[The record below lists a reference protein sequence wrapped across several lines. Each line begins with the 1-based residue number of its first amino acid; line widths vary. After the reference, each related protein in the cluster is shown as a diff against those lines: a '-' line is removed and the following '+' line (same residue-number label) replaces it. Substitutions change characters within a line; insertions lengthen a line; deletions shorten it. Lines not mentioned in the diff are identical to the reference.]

1 MTNKVVIWGL
11 PPNTHTHSYIHLGF
25 AKAFSYL
32 DYDVTWYDDSEEY
45 VGEDLKDSIIIT
57 ANICCNYLKMEDSS
71 KYFVHNL
78 ADGFSRETVMDN
90 IYNLLVYHENYD
102 WHDGVEKVDDFS
114 WYDSKS
120 KTSVIMWGTD
130 LLPHEIDDQEVCLYD
145 ESKEDVNYV
154 GSLSKEYYDRFS
166 NVVSQNEK
174 VFNNYGGYT
183 GIRSKNTDT
192 GFSNDSEYI
201 DLMKSSYL
209 NFDLRPQVH
218 LNNGYVP
225 CRIFKALSYG
235 SWIGTNSEKIL
246 NFFDGRITANSDLN
260 ELYLKTEEDSKNVS
274 VESLIDNKNYI
285 KQHHTYINRVNSLLS
300 VL

>member
-130 LLPHEIDDQEVCLYD
+130 LLPEEIDEQEFQVRMRAYD
-145 ESKEDVNYV
+145 KIRESRFISFFPFLFKYLIYCV
-154 GSLSKEYYDRFS
+154 SKC
-166 NVVSQNEK
+166 
-174 VFNNYGGYT
+174 G
-183 GIRSKNTDT
+183 
-192 GFSNDSEYI
+192 
-201 DLMKSSYL
+201 
-209 NFDLRPQVH
+209 
-218 LNNGYVP
+218 
-225 CRIFKALSYG
+225 
-235 SWIGTNSEKIL
+235 
-246 NFFDGRITANSDLN
+246 
-260 ELYLKTEEDSKNVS
+260 
-274 VESLIDNKNYI
+274 
-285 KQHHTYINRVNSLLS
+285 
-300 VL
+300 